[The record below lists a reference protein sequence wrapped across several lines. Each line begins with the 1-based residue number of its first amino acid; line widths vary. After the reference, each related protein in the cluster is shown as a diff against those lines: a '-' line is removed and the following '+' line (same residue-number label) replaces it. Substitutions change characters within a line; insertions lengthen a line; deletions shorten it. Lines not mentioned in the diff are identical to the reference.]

1 MEDARD
7 VAMPVRGQFDDAE
20 TYAIIGAAME
30 VHRVLGCG
38 FLERVYRA
46 ALALEFQLRTVES
59 RSEVPIAIHYK
70 QQMLPMGYRA
80 DFICF
85 GQVLVEVK
93 ALGGV
98 GPVEEAQLLNYLK
111 ATGLRRGLLL
121 NFGATSLQYRR
132 MVRQLDARDDPRA
145 TTCQRA
151 ADSPTGG
158 AAEPRMDHEEP

>member
-1 MEDARD
+1 MPAR
-7 VAMPVRGQFDDAE
+7 RQFEDAE

-38 FLERVYRA
+38 FLETVYRA
-46 ALALEFQLRTVES
+46 ALALEFELRSVQC

-70 QQMLPMGYRA
+70 QRMLPMGYRA

-121 NFGATSLQYRR
+121 NFGVTRLQYRR
-132 MVRQLDARDDPRA
+132 MVRALDAPDDPLA
-145 TTCQRA
+145 V
-151 ADSPTGG
+151 STGG
-158 AAEPRMDHEEP
+158 AAKPRVGRKEL